1 MAIKILVLPVL
12 NSSTMLSRSLF
23 SMSPV
28 MLVTLCPWRV
38 SCRQMSSVTVQCSEY
53 LSCRCGNDTEDLLR
67 LHKADRMLPPRRIPD
82 HSMANSSAFAGHEL
96 HMRLTPGFRAPAMMM
111 TENMCRA

>member
-38 SCRQMSSVTVQCSEY
+38 SCRQMSS
-53 LSCRCGNDTEDLLR
+53 
-67 LHKADRMLPPRRIPD
+67 
-82 HSMANSSAFAGHEL
+82 
-96 HMRLTPGFRAPAMMM
+96 GFI
-111 TENMCRA
+111 MCRQKELWARAHLTCRSGMIERIC